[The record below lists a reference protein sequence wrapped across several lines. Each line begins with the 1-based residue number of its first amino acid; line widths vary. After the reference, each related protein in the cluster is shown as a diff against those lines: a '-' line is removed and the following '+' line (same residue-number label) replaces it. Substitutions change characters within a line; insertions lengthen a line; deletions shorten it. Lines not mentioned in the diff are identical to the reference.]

1 MMLTCCAWRLFPL
14 PFNVGLEL
22 DNSTKKKHYKTTL
35 EEWKVGA
42 RSSDPRLQL
51 QFCFVL
57 ASHIHLDKFDVYL
70 KRILLFVLFLYMILY
85 PHSRQRIGSRD
96 LISFSVWHSK
106 RKQKHGNDTK
116 SINKHIAFHNT
127 SHYTHHGFGTQ
138 FNAWQ
143 GFLFSNL
150 QCGLSK

>member
-1 MMLTCCAWRLFPL
+1 MLRLTSFPS
-14 PFNVGLEL
+14 PFQCWPRIGQFHQ
-22 DNSTKKKHYKTTL
+22 KKTL
-35 EEWKVGA
+35 QNNFRRVKSRYQEQC
-42 RSSDPRLQL
+42 DPRLQL

>member
-1 MMLTCCAWRLFPL
+1 MMASNWTIP
-14 PFNVGLEL
+14 P
-22 DNSTKKKHYKTTL
+22 KKTL
-35 EEWKVGA
+35 QNNFGRVKSRYQEQC
-42 RSSDPRLQL
+42 DPRLQL

-127 SHYTHHGFGTQ
+127 SHYIMG
-138 FNAWQ
+138 
-143 GFLFSNL
+143 LELNL
-150 QCGLSK
+150 MRGMDFYSVICNVVYLNNMHYIKKYA